1 MSRVSGIVKLVKNAE
16 KLSKTVSKSK
26 PKRNIDLP
34 NVFDTNLKTP
44 KTNATSIF
52 ENSTKIPSIESP
64 FKLPEGIT
72 FTKQPKRILKV
83 DGVKQEFPLGEI
95 EADFLVNEMR
105 EIKKDLLINSKPKL
119 KLLIKNPI
127 SHLKKCLHN
136 YKLYRHSAKLST
148 HIKKK
153 EYNEIANYINLFDGR
168 YIDIWHQIG
177 ELDGINNTHKLALFL
192 RSIRREKL
200 IEKYKTLDR
209 NSWEICMDGIINR
222 PPYATPSVTR
232 YKYTSSEINKTS
244 DGTISGTKQNNLDCL
259 ILEKLLDSQRV
270 RHDITV
276 HRGEGDFLAFDKK
289 RAQMLEKLINR
300 LKANHISKYEIKETF
315 KYIMSKDIEKS
326 RFMSTALFEEDAHNY
341 AKKVLWHI
349 KVPKGSKGSM
359 IEGYNVERASESE
372 LLLQRNSKSKMNQMT
387 YNGEKNILEIWAD
400 YISP

>member
-1 MSRVSGIVKLVKNAE
+1 MSRVSGIVKLVKSAE

-34 NVFDTNLKTP
+34 NVFDVNLKTY
-44 KTNATSIF
+44 KTNTTSIF
-52 ENSTKIPSIESP
+52 ENSTKISSIESP

-83 DGVKQEFPLGEI
+83 DDIKQEFPLGEI

-105 EIKKDLLINSKPKL
+105 EMKHRLFNESIPQWS
-119 KLLIKNPI
+119 LLIKDPI
-127 SHLKKCLHN
+127 SHLKKCLHK
-136 YKLYRHSAKLST
+136 YKLYRHSAKLNT

-192 RSIRREKL
+192 RSIRRVKL

-244 DGTISGTKQNNLDCL
+244 DGTISGTEQDNLDCL

-276 HRGEGDFLAFDKK
+276 HRGEGDFGIFGDKRIK
-289 RAQMLEKLINR
+289 MLEKLEKGIKYNR
-300 LKANHISKYEIKETF
+300 ISKYKIKEIF
-315 KYIMSKDIEKS
+315 NKLQEEDVASS
-326 RFMSTALFEEDAHNY
+326 RFLSTAIFEEDAHKY

-349 KVPKGSKGSM
+349 DVPKGSKGLM

-372 LLLQRNSKSKMNQMT
+372 LLLQRKGYLKMRGLDYVFNKEMF
-387 YNGEKNILEIWAD
+387 EIWAD